1 MLNKILLATISKI
14 SPYTLHSTPMQ
25 RDIIEMNPRSV
36 PGQMRKQMLTIDTSE
51 ALSLTLNGLVSLI
64 QTLLDK
70 GFSYVLLGQ
79 MQSDRLESEF
89 GIYRSAAGGN
99 YHISLD
105 QLLNGLRLQRL
116 KLFKRLNFE
125 ASNVHKKDTCCT
137 EPFTEKE
144 LSCLDEC
151 FESVSNLTDVERGTV
166 TYIAGYVTHK
176 EFEPITK
183 MPADMDKNYIEDCEF
198 LNLVSRGKLSLP
210 LECVYELSLFCY
222 SYYKLVENKNC
233 ANKKL
238 NAFSKIHDL
247 GEFELE
253 NCDSVVRRLVNSFSK
268 GQVKVLTD
276 KFKRASSDKSTKRGS
291 VKKTR
296 LSSAM

>member
-1 MLNKILLATISKI
+1 
-14 SPYTLHSTPMQ
+14 
-25 RDIIEMNPRSV
+25 
-36 PGQMRKQMLTIDTSE
+36 
-51 ALSLTLNGLVSLI
+51 
-64 QTLLDK
+64 
-70 GFSYVLLGQ
+70 
-79 MQSDRLESEF
+79 
-89 GIYRSAAGGN
+89 
-99 YHISLD
+99 
-105 QLLNGLRLQRL
+105 
-116 KLFKRLNFE
+116 
-125 ASNVHKKDTCCT
+125 
-137 EPFTEKE
+137 
-144 LSCLDEC
+144 
-151 FESVSNLTDVERGTV
+151 
-166 TYIAGYVTHK
+166 
-176 EFEPITK
+176 

-198 LNLVSRGKLSLP
+198 LNLVSRGKHSLP

-233 ANKKL
+233 ANKML

-276 KFKRASSDKSTKRGS
+276 KSTKRGS